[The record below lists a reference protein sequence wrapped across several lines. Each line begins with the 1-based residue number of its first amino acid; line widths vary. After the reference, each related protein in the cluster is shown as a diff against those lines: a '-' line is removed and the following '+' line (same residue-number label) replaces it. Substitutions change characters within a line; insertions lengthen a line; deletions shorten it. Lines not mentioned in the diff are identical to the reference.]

1 MAPSDSLTYHVVFD
15 VSRGLPQDWWA
26 FLFPLAIVIVV
37 LRIVPRNRK
46 GVRLFR
52 RIFLG
57 FGIVL
62 TLLFFV
68 STWATGCHLRN
79 ALVDGNVRVVEG
91 IVDDFVPQSQHY
103 KYPEQVVVVT
113 RTGRYKYGYFSAI
126 RTGGLTSSHGHIRN
140 GTRVRIADRDG
151 LILRLEVARNAS
163 GKPVLADGYPEVV
176 FLPVVYARYGYT
188 SNVRETK
195 GMAVRLV
202 DVVNDTRVRARDSC
216 YDCEGVSGDAIA
228 IVELF
233 DRDVGQEPIR
243 LELHANRELYE
254 PFTDGDLVVDMTGLY
269 PLPSDGQGL
278 KSDYKARLMIGRR
291 KPAPAAH
298 N

>member
-1 MAPSDSLTYHVVFD
+1 MALPDSLSYHVVFD

-26 FLFPLAIVIVV
+26 FLFPLVIVIVV
-37 LRIVPRNRK
+37 LRIVPGNRK
-46 GVRLFR
+46 GVRLFKL
-52 RIFLG
+52 IFPG
-57 FGIVL
+57 FGMVL
-62 TLLFFV
+62 TFLFFV
-68 STWATGCHLRN
+68 STWVTGCHQRN
-79 ALVDGNVRVVEG
+79 ALVTGNVRVVEG
-91 IVDDFVPQSQHY
+91 IVNDFVPQSQHY

-113 RTGRYKYGYFSAI
+113 STGRYKYGYFSAL

-151 LILRLEVARNAS
+151 VILRLEIARNAS
-163 GKPVLADGYPEVV
+163 GKPALADGYPEVK

-188 SNVRETK
+188 FKVPETQ

-202 DVVNDTRVRARDSC
+202 DVVSDTRVRGRDSG

-233 DRDVGQEPIR
+233 DREVGQEPIR

-291 KPAPAAH
+291 KPITASDD
-298 N
+298 